1 MKLGFGKDTKE
12 MDENAGIRRAL
23 SEAMSGN
30 SDGADASKNAEVYA
44 SKKAAKGASSKK
56 ASSDSAADVDLS
68 KLKKKDL
75 LEIMLRQ
82 GEEIDRLREQIAD
95 LEAQLADRN
104 FKISKAGS
112 LAEASLAVT
121 KIFEEAEKAAMIY
134 LENIRS
140 KVQ

>member
-1 MKLGFGKDTKE
+1 MKLGFGKKKDKE
-12 MDENAGIRRAL
+12 MLEENIGKHA
-23 SEAMSGN
+23 E
-30 SDGADASKNAEVYA
+30 GAVAAEG
-44 SKKAAKGASSKK
+44 AANN
-56 ASSDSAADVDLS
+56 ASSDFFDHDTDLS

-82 GEEIDRLREQIAD
+82 GEEIDSLRAQVAELQ
-95 LEAQLADRN
+95 AQLEDHI
-104 FKISKAGS
+104 FKMYKVGS
-112 LAEASLAVT
+112 IAEASLQVT